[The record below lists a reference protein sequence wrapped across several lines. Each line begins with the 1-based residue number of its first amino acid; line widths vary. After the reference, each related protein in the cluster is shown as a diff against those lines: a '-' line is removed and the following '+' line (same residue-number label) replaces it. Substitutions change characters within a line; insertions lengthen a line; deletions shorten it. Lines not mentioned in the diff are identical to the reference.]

1 MDSNEIV
8 VVGDK
13 LKQYDKIVKKI
24 VFQNHIRVNDDNN
37 TRNLNKMLLCNKNK
51 MHSYCVHIT
60 VFKYM
65 CFSSVLR
72 EEWIRGKYERLEF
85 QDPEKQDYLRGN
97 KEGFLMK
104 LGKDTTTKFNRRRF
118 ILSETEGTLKY
129 YNKEDV
135 SFFVC
140 FIISDI
146 W

>member
-1 MDSNEIV
+1 MLYYKKQNITKTYTVIAPSLKFSNFY
-8 VVGDK
+8 
-13 LKQYDKIVKKI
+13 L
-24 VFQNHIRVNDDNN
+24 
-37 TRNLNKMLLCNKNK
+37 
-51 MHSYCVHIT
+51 
-60 VFKYM
+60 
-65 CFSSVLR
+65 SSALR

-135 SFFVC
+135 SFFSRA
-140 FIISDI
+140 FSKEQSNLYSFLSIFGGHRSFL
-146 W
+146 WGH